1 MIKLIL
7 TGVWI
12 CVLTLGSVYFSMQM
26 AAAPR
31 VDDEAAARAAA
42 MELVK
47 GGQAT
52 IPVISDGAVKG
63 YFLTRLSYTANKD
76 LAAKQVLPINEALTD
91 ELYSLLVGE
100 RLIDV
105 SKLDRFDVDAFK
117 ARVKDGLNKRFGD
130 EVIDEVL
137 VEQIDYIAKVEVGV
151 KPTRKGTAIVRS
163 EAAGEAASSETSG
176 H

>member
-42 MELVK
+42 LEHVK
-47 GGQAT
+47 GTQAT

-63 YFLTRLSYTANKD
+63 YFLARLSFTAD
-76 LAAKQVLPINEALTD
+76 RELAAKQTMPINEAITD
-91 ELYSLLVGE
+91 ELYTLLVGQ
-100 RLIDV
+100 RMIDV
-105 SKLDRFDVDAFK
+105 EKLDSFDVDGF
-117 ARVKDGLNKRFGD
+117 RTRIKDGLNKRFAD
-130 EVIDEVL
+130 EVIDDVL
-137 VEQIDYIAKVEVGV
+137 IEQIDYIAKLEVGTE
-151 KPTRKGTAIVRS
+151 PQRRGTPVVRT
-163 EAAGEAASSETSG
+163 EPAAESPEQLTA